1 MEHKLGQKL
10 IIESKPGAGGNI
22 GTLEVVRAEA
32 DGYTILVA
40 ATHSFVINQFLMKMS
55 FDPLAALVPV
65 TKVAE
70 IPLVFCT
77 NSSVPVHD
85 LAEFIAHARTHRGT
99 FNYGSPGNG
108 SVNHLVVEKLKRVAD
123 IELTHVPYRGSPP
136 ATMAVLANE
145 VQLLVVGLPAVAG
158 HLRDGKLTALAVT
171 KDERLPLLPN
181 VPTVIEAGFPSLA
194 ISNWWAMAV
203 PKGTPEPV
211 IDVLNRAV
219 GEALNDPSAAAH
231 FAALGMSV
239 PTQTREQF
247 TTSLGPEAELWADLI
262 QRGNIRVE

>member
-1 MEHKLGQKL
+1 
-10 IIESKPGAGGNI
+10 
-22 GTLEVVRAEA
+22 
-32 DGYTILVA
+32 
-40 ATHSFVINQFLMKMS
+40 
-55 FDPLAALVPV
+55 
-65 TKVAE
+65 
-70 IPLVFCT
+70 
-77 NSSVPVHD
+77 
-85 LAEFIAHARTHRGT
+85 
-99 FNYGSPGNG
+99 
-108 SVNHLVVEKLKRVAD
+108 VVEKLERVAD

-219 GEALNDPSAAAH
+219 GEALKDPSTAAH